1 MSRTSDVVLIGA
13 GHNGLVCGAYLAR
26 AGLSVTVLESSHS
39 PGGCIYTEDQP
50 SGNRLEL
57 GAYEHGGIRGS
68 GVAGDLELESKY
80 GLHFHER
87 EEFLFAPCDDGTGL
101 PFWNSLEKTVEALAE
116 LLGRA
121 EAERYRNFSKWST
134 AAMGVLGQT
143 ENGPPP
149 SLRSLA
155 SIADLTLGAEGA
167 RLMQALFAPATAVTE
182 AALGDDRLRGPLDHW
197 AAHSQQPPQAPGT
210 GAGALFLAASHG
222 HPAIRPA
229 GGSRGTVDALVR
241 CLEDAGGEL
250 ILNAPAEKVETSRAG
265 SAGGRATAVIAGG
278 ERYEAGKAVVSAID
292 ARRLFL
298 GLMDESQVPAP
309 LLAEVRRIHFSQH
322 NVSELKVDAVI
333 NEVPRV
339 NGPEGMEK
347 AFMLSAN
354 TGTDI
359 AKAFSSLGLG
369 QLPERPPVMIAFPST
384 LESGWAPEGQG
395 VVWLSTFVPW
405 TPEQGKWDQALLE
418 EASDLTWKTA
428 EKALGWEMTAVE
440 KKMTGPLEWVE
451 RHGNPGANPNHIEM
465 SIDQLMAMRP
475 SVNLSG
481 YATPIDGLFLT
492 GAGTHPG
499 GGITGMPG
507 RNAAGVILEK
517 LGLTSRKR
525 GEKLSAQVALLK
537 DALKAT
543 RELRRNA

>member
-1 MSRTSDVVLIGA
+1 MSETSDVVLIGA
-13 GHNGLVCGAYLAR
+13 GHNGLVCGSYLAR
-26 AGLSVTVLESSHS
+26 AGLSVTVLEASHS

-57 GAYEHGGIRGS
+57 GAYEHGGIRAS
-68 GVAGDLELESKY
+68 GVADDLELESKF
-80 GLHFHER
+80 GLRFHER
-87 EEFLFAPCDDGTGL
+87 DEFLFAPCDDGVGL
-101 PFWNSLEKTVEALAE
+101 PFWNSLDRTVDALAD
-116 LLGRA
+116 LLGKE
-121 EAERYRNFSKWST
+121 EAERYRAFSQWSS

-155 SIADLTLGAEGA
+155 SVADVTLGAEGS
-167 RLMQALFAPATAVTE
+167 RLMQALFAPATAVTG
-182 AALGDDRLRGPLDHW
+182 AALGDDRLRGPLNHW

-222 HPAIRPA
+222 SPASRPA
-229 GGSRGTVDALVR
+229 GGSRATIEALVR
-241 CLEDAGGEL
+241 CLEDAGGSL
-250 ILNAPAEKVETSRAG
+250 VVNAPAEKVETS
-265 SAGGRATAVIAGG
+265 GGRATAVLAGG
-278 ERYEAGKAVVSAID
+278 ERYEARKAVVSAID

-298 GLMDESQVPAP
+298 GLMDERELPSSLVT
-309 LLAEVRRIHFSQH
+309 EVRRIHFSQH

-333 NEVPRV
+333 EETPGV
-339 NGPEGMEK
+339 NGPDGMER

-359 AKAFSSLGLG
+359 ARAFASIGLG
-369 QLPERPPVMIAFPST
+369 QLPDRPPVMIAFPST

-405 TPEQGKWDQALLE
+405 TPGRGQWDRALLE
-418 EASDLTWKTA
+418 EASELTWKTA

-440 KKMTGPLEWVE
+440 KKMTGPLEWME

-481 YATPIDGLFLT
+481 YETPVGGLFLT

-507 RNAAGVILEK
+507 RNSAGVILEK
-517 LGLTSRKR
+517 LGLARRRR
-525 GEKLSAQVALLK
+525 GERIRARAALLK

-543 RELRRNA
+543 RELRKNA

>member
-1 MSRTSDVVLIGA
+1 MSETSDVVLIGA

-68 GVAGDLELESKY
+68 GVAEDLELESKY
-80 GLHFHER
+80 GLVFHER
-87 EEFLFAPCDDGTGL
+87 DEFLFAPCDDGTGL
-101 PFWNSLEKTVEALAE
+101 PFWNSLDRTVEALAE
-116 LLGRA
+116 LLGRE
-121 EAERYRNFSKWST
+121 EAERYRSFSKWST

-182 AALGDDRLRGPLDHW
+182 AALSDDRLRGPLDHW

-222 HPAIRPA
+222 SPASRPA
-229 GGSRGTVDALVR
+229 GGSRSTVDALVR
-241 CLEDAGGEL
+241 CLEDAGGRL
-250 ILNAPAEKVETSRAG
+250 LVDAPVEKVETS
-265 SAGGRATAVIAGG
+265 GGRATAVIAAGQ
-278 ERYEAGKAVVSAID
+278 RYEASKAIVSAID

-298 GLMDESQVPAP
+298 GLMDEAQLPDS

-333 NEVPRV
+333 EQVPRV
-339 NGPEGMEK
+339 NGPDGMET

-354 TGTDI
+354 TGRDI
-359 AKAFSSLGLG
+359 ARAFSSLGTG
-369 QLPERPPVMIAFPST
+369 QLPVRPPVMIAFPST

-405 TPEQGKWDQALLE
+405 TPERGEWDRDLLE
-418 EASDLTWKTA
+418 EASDLTWSTA
-428 EKALGWEMTAVE
+428 EKALGWKMTAVE

-481 YATPIDGLFLT
+481 YTTPIEGLYLT

-507 RNAAGVILEK
+507 RNAAGVILER
-517 LGLTSRKR
+517 LGLASSKR
-525 GEKLSAQVALLK
+525 GEKLRAQIALMK

>member
-1 MSRTSDVVLIGA
+1 MSETSDVVLIGA
-13 GHNGLVCGAYLAR
+13 GHNGLVCGSYLAR

-68 GVAGDLELESKY
+68 GVADDLELESKF
-80 GLHFHER
+80 GLVFHER
-87 EEFLFAPCDDGTGL
+87 DEFLFAPCDDGTGL
-101 PFWNSLEKTVEALAE
+101 PFWNSLDRTVDALAE
-116 LLGRA
+116 LLGSE
-121 EAERYRNFSKWST
+121 EAERYRAFSKWST
-134 AAMGVLGQT
+134 AAMAVLGQT

-155 SIADLTLGAEGA
+155 SVADLTLGAEGA

-182 AALGDDRLRGPLDHW
+182 AALQDDRLRGPLDHW

-241 CLEDAGGEL
+241 CLEDAGGKL
-250 ILNAPAEKVETSRAG
+250 VLNAPAEKVET
-265 SAGGRATAVIAGG
+265 AGGRATAVLAAG
-278 ERYEAGKAVVSAID
+278 ERYEASRAVVSAID

-298 GLMDESQVPAP
+298 GLMDEAQVPDP

-333 NEVPRV
+333 NEVPKV
-339 NGPEGMEK
+339 NGPDGMEK

-369 QLPERPPVMIAFPST
+369 QLPARPPVMIAFPST

-405 TPEQGKWDQALLE
+405 TPEQGQWDQALLE
-418 EASDLTWKTA
+418 EASELTWKTA
-428 EKALGWEMTAVE
+428 EKALGWEMTPVE

-481 YATPIDGLFLT
+481 YSTPIEGLFLT

-507 RNAAGVILEK
+507 RNAAGVILEE
-517 LGLTSRKR
+517 LGLSKR
-525 GEKLSAQVALLK
+525 RPGAKLKAQAAMMK
-537 DALKAT
+537 DALRAT
-543 RELRRNA
+543 RELRKNA

>member
-1 MSRTSDVVLIGA
+1 MSESSDVVLIGA

-26 AGLSVTVLESSHS
+26 AGLSVTVLESSHT
-39 PGGCIYTEDQP
+39 PGGCIYTDDQP

-68 GVAGDLELESKY
+68 GVAEDLELESKY
-80 GLHFHER
+80 GLVFHER
-87 EEFLFAPCDDGTGL
+87 DEFLFAPCDDGTGL
-101 PFWNSLEKTVEALAE
+101 PFWSSLDRTVEALAE
-116 LLGRA
+116 LLGRD
-121 EAERYRNFSKWST
+121 EAERYRAFSKWSS

-167 RLMQALFAPATAVTE
+167 RLMQALFAPATAITE
-182 AALGDDRLRGPLDHW
+182 AALEDDRLRGPLDHW

-222 HPAIRPA
+222 SPASRPA
-229 GGSRGTVDALVR
+229 GGSRGTIDALVR
-241 CLEDAGGEL
+241 CLEGAGGKL
-250 ILNAPAEKVETSRAG
+250 ICDAPAEKVEVV
-265 SAGGRATAVIAGG
+265 GGRAVAVIAGSQL
-278 ERYEAGKAVVSAID
+278 YEARKAVVSAID

-298 GLMDESQVPAP
+298 GLMEEEKLPDSLV
-309 LLAEVRRIHFSQH
+309 AEVRRIHFSQH

-339 NGPEGMEK
+339 NGPDGMEK

-359 AKAFSSLGLG
+359 AKAFASLGTG
-369 QLPERPPVMIAFPST
+369 RLPERPPVMIAFPST
-384 LESGWAPEGQG
+384 LESGWAPEGKG

-405 TPEQGKWDQALLE
+405 TPEQGQWDQALLE
-418 EASDLTWKTA
+418 EASELTWKTA
-428 EKALGWEMTAVE
+428 EKALGWEMTEVE

-481 YATPIDGLFLT
+481 YTTPIGGLFLT

-507 RNAAGVILEK
+507 RNAAGVILEDLGINKRKAGAK
-517 LGLTSRKR
+517 LK
-525 GEKLSAQVALLK
+525 AQAALMK
-537 DALKAT
+537 DALRAT

>member
-1 MSRTSDVVLIGA
+1 S
-13 GHNGLVCGAYLAR
+13 YLAR

-39 PGGCIYTEDQP
+39 PGGCIYTEEQP

-68 GVAGDLELESKY
+68 GVAEELELESKY
-80 GLHFHER
+80 GLSFHER
-87 EEFLFAPCDDGTGL
+87 DEFLFAPCDDGTGL
-101 PFWNSLEKTVEALAE
+101 PFWNSLDRTVDALAD
-116 LLGRA
+116 LLGRE
-121 EAERYRNFSKWST
+121 EAERYRAFSKWSA

-149 SLRSLA
+149 SIRSLA
-155 SIADLTLGAEGA
+155 SLADLTLGAEGA

-222 HPAIRPA
+222 SPASRPA
-229 GGSRGTVDALVR
+229 GGSVGTINALVS
-241 CLEDAGGEL
+241 CLEDAGGKL
-250 ILNAPAEKVETSRAG
+250 VCDAPAEKVETN
-265 SAGGRATAVIAGG
+265 GGRATAVIAAGQ
-278 ERYEAGKAVVSAID
+278 RYEAGKAVVSAID

-298 GLMDESQVPAP
+298 GLMDESQLPAP

-333 NEVPRV
+333 AEVPKV

-359 AKAFSSLGLG
+359 AKAFASLGLG

-395 VVWLSTFVPW
+395 VVWLSTFVSW
-405 TPEQGKWDQALLE
+405 TPERGQWDEALLE
-418 EASDLTWKTA
+418 EASELTWKTA
-428 EKALGWEMTAVE
+428 EKALGWQMTPVE

-481 YATPIDGLFLT
+481 YSTPIGSLYLT

-499 GGITGMPG
+499 GG
-507 RNAAGVILEK
+507 
-517 LGLTSRKR
+517 
-525 GEKLSAQVALLK
+525 
-537 DALKAT
+537 
-543 RELRRNA
+543 

>member
-1 MSRTSDVVLIGA
+1 MSETSDVVLIGA

-26 AGLSVTVLESSHS
+26 AGLSVTVLEASHS

-68 GVAGDLELESKY
+68 GVAEDLELESKY
-80 GLHFHER
+80 GLEFHER
-87 EEFLFAPCDDGTGL
+87 DEFLFAPCDDGTGL
-101 PFWNSLEKTVEALAE
+101 PFWNSLDRTVDALAE
-116 LLGRA
+116 LLGSE
-121 EAERYRNFSKWST
+121 EAERYRAFSKWST

-155 SIADLTLGAEGA
+155 SLADLTLGAEGA

-222 HPAIRPA
+222 SPASRPV

-241 CLEDAGGEL
+241 CLEDAGGKL
-250 ILNAPAEKVETSRAG
+250 VCDAPAEKVEMV
-265 SAGGRATAVIAGG
+265 GGRAASVVAGD
-278 ERYEAGKAVVSAID
+278 EIYEARKAVVSAID

-298 GLMDESQVPAP
+298 GLMDETELPPA
-309 LLAEVRRIHFSQH
+309 LVAEAKRIHFSQH

-333 NEVPRV
+333 NEMPRV
-339 NGPEGMEK
+339 NGPDGMEK

-359 AKAFSSLGLG
+359 ARAFSSLGTG
-369 QLPERPPVMIAFPST
+369 RLPDRPPVMIAFPST
-384 LESGWAPEGQG
+384 LEPGWAPEGQG

-405 TPEQGKWDQALLE
+405 TPEQGQWDQALLE
-418 EASDLTWKTA
+418 EASELTWRTA

-481 YATPIDGLFLT
+481 YSTPIDGLFLT

-507 RNAAGVILEK
+507 RNASGVILEH
-517 LGLTSRKR
+517 LGISKR
-525 GEKLSAQVALLK
+525 RPGAKIRGQVALMK
-537 DALKAT
+537 DALRAT
-543 RELRRNA
+543 RELRKNA